1 MEAMS
6 RPYIN
11 EAMRR
16 EVAERFGCG
25 PGERVQI
32 TCAYCPDIIVVDR
45 TNPKRTRFL
54 DEQGRARPELD
65 HVEPL
70 YWGGPHTVV
79 NLVPAC
85 LRCNRSKGPRRLAAV
100 S

>member
-1 MEAMS
+1 
-6 RPYIN
+6 
-11 EAMRR
+11 MRV

-25 PGERVQI
+25 PGQVVQI
-32 TCAYCPDIIVVDR
+32 TCAYCPAPIFIDR
-45 TNPKRTRFL
+45 RARRVHFL
-54 DEQGRARPELD
+54 DEFGRYYPELD

-70 YWGGPHTVV
+70 YWGGPHVAS

-85 LRCNRSKGPRRLAAV
+85 LRCNRSKGARRLA